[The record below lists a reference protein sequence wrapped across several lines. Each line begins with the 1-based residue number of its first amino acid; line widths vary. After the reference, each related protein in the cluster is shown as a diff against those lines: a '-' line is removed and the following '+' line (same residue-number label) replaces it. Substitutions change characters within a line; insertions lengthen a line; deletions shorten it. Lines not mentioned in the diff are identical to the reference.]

1 MKYLQSQ
8 LVQGRTLDV
17 SDVSNVDD
25 GLTNFIMFDCA
36 KLIKTGLDELKALEN
51 RLKYSTSLLKYSF
64 MMRYVTVILTSSKL
78 LFTQSYL
85 GW

>member
-8 LVQGRTLDV
+8 LVQEKTLDV

-25 GLTNFIMFDCA
+25 GLTNFIMLDRA
-36 KLIKTGLDELKALEN
+36 KLIKTGLDKLKALKN
-51 RLKYSTSLLKYSF
+51 RLKYSTLLLKYSF
-64 MMRYVTVILTSSKL
+64 MMRYVTVFLTSSKL
-78 LFTQSYL
+78 LLTQSYL

>member
-8 LVQGRTLDV
+8 LVQGRALDV

-25 GLTNFIMFDCA
+25 GLTNFIMLDRT
-36 KLIKTGLDELKALEN
+36 KLIKTGLDELKAVEN

-64 MMRYVTVILTSSKL
+64 MMRYVTVFLTSSKL
-78 LFTQSYL
+78 LLTQSYL

>member
-25 GLTNFIMFDCA
+25 GLTNFIMLDRA
-36 KLIKTGLDELKALEN
+36 KLITTGLDKLKALEN

-64 MMRYVTVILTSSKL
+64 MMRYVTVFLTSSKL
-78 LFTQSYL
+78 LLTQSYL